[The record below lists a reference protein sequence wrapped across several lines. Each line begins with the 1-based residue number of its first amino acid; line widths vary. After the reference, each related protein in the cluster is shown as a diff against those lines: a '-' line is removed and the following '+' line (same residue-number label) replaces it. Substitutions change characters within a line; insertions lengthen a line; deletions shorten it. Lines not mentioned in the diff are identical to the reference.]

1 MTNDETDRAAA
12 VAGASSPPQAADIRN
27 RWWWVEHSVW
37 TDRMLIRLEH
47 SEPTTQWFRL
57 WDKVLSERN
66 LQAAFGTVWRNDDA
80 PGVVVW
86 SVAPVLIIRLAETS
100 LTGKSHAEEPLVR
113 FGGRGVARPAIP
125 PLLNA
130 ARGPRCHAGWR
141 QRLDCG

>member
-1 MTNDETDRAAA
+1 MTNDERNRAAA
-12 VAGASSPPQAADIRN
+12 VAEGRLPAEGADIRN
-27 RWWWVEHSVW
+27 RWWWVEPSVW
-37 TDRMLIRLEH
+37 TDRRLIRLEG
-47 SEPTTQWFRL
+47 SEPRTQGFRL
-57 WDKVLSERN
+57 WDKVLSWRN
-66 LQAAFGTVWRNDDA
+66 LQAAFGMVWRNDDA

-86 SVAPVLIIRLAETS
+86 SVASVLIIRLAETS